1 MKNARVTLEVNG
13 RDIPLNPFV
22 SNLFR
27 QIILGMISALKGVKS
42 PRQIK
47 LEIGAAQPPA
57 AKKRGPANRPKAGA

>member
-22 SNLFR
+22 SNLLR

-42 PRQIK
+42 PRQVELKIESPRHSRTSK
-47 LEIGAAQPPA
+47 T
-57 AKKRGPANRPKAGA
+57 KKGKARSS

>member
-22 SNLFR
+22 SNIFR
-27 QIILGMISALKGVKS
+27 QIILGMLSALKGVKS

-47 LEIGAAQPPA
+47 LEVGTAE
-57 AKKRGPANRPKAGA
+57 KKPGVKGSRGQGSYT

>member
-1 MKNARVTLEVNG
+1 MKNAHVTLEVNG

-22 SNLFR
+22 GNIIR

-47 LEIGAAQPPA
+47 LEIGAAKPPVT
-57 AKKRGPANRPKAGA
+57 KKRSSRSR